1 MSSIGENERGIDLNT
16 LQISEPTISRDL
28 AYLRQQSKVNIQK
41 YIDERSPEEYEK
53 CLTGLNLLLKE
64 SWNISQEH
72 NINRREKIQALSLAK
87 EVYSAKL
94 DLLTNCEVVDDLVK
108 FINNQKQEGK
118 EQEEAEYN
126 KQQQNEDKKELSSSY
141 SFSTE
146 EEEQEQE
153 EAEQEEEEE
162 ERRRQ
167 VIGSVNFS
175 VKSYS

>member
-41 YIDERSPEEYEK
+41 YIDEK

-64 SWNISQEH
+64 SWDISQEPD
-72 NINRREKIQALSLAK
+72 IERREKIQALSLAK

-94 DLLTNCEVVDDLVK
+94 DLLTNCEVVDDVVK